1 MNESKLRTLTVL
13 RLTVL
18 TLPLLLGGCMP
29 ELKSEHP
36 PARVYWLEPAP
47 LGDPPPLAVRVTLV
61 PGLDS
66 DRIWVLE
73 PDQRL
78 NFYAGAFWPERLQV
92 LLQSLLD
99 RSLSTRPDAPAVAVL
114 VERFFAVG
122 DPAAGAPDVEIA
134 ARIEAGALRCR
145 FESRQPAASDRL
157 RDIVAAHQ
165 ALVEALV
172 RAVAVVARGDT
183 CP

>member
-1 MNESKLRTLTVL
+1 MIGSASRVCLSRLLTAL
-13 RLTVL
+13 AAAM
-18 TLPLLLGGCMP
+18 LLGGCLP

-36 PARVYWLEPAP
+36 PARVYWLEAVAVS
-47 LGDPPPLAVRVTLV
+47 DPPPVAVTVTLV
-61 PGLDS
+61 PGLDT

-78 NFYAGAFWPERLQV
+78 NYYAGAFWPERLQL
-92 LLQSLLD
+92 LLQSILE
-99 RSLSTRPDAPAVAVL
+99 RSLESRAGAPHLKVL

-122 DPAAGAPDVEIA
+122 DPEAGAPDVDIA
-134 ARIEAGALRCR
+134 ARIESGELSCR
-145 FESRQPAASDRL
+145 FESRRRAASERL

-165 ALVEALV
+165 ALVDELV
-172 RAVAVVARGDT
+172 RAVAVVARGDV

>member
-1 MNESKLRTLTVL
+1 MNDSKTRALTAL
-13 RLTVL
+13 AL
-18 TLPLLLGGCMP
+18 TLAVLLGGCMP

-36 PARVYWLEPAP
+36 PPRVYWLEPVP
-47 LGDPPPLAVRVTLV
+47 VSDPPPLAVTVTLV
-61 PGLDS
+61 PGLDT

-78 NFYAGAFWPERLQV
+78 NFYAGAFWPDRLQV
-92 LLQSLLD
+92 LLQSILD
-99 RSLSTRPDAPAVAVL
+99 RSLDTRADAPAVRVL

-122 DPAAGAPDVEIA
+122 DPGAGAPEVVIA
-134 ARIEAGALRCR
+134 ARIESQALRCR
-145 FESRQPAASDRL
+145 FESLGRADSDRL

-165 ALVEALV
+165 ALVDALV
-172 RAVAVVARGDT
+172 HAVGVVGRGDG